1 VYISDVVCVAVFID
15 YLRGHREIETMD
27 WFHRF
32 LLMAEGL
39 GKQSQN
45 GGAGLVGTPGM
56 VLEEKVATDKRRPPR
71 CSKERFE

>member
-1 VYISDVVCVAVFID
+1 
-15 YLRGHREIETMD
+15 MD

-39 GKQSQN
+39 EMQSQN

-56 VLEEKVATDKRRPPR
+56 VLEKKVAADKRRPPR
-71 CSKERFE
+71 RSKERFE